1 MGHLWRSSFSSS
13 PPQGCGTQPLR
24 EEKEERNWMGWDGM
38 GWEARR
44 KAGKGVADC
53 AVK

>member
-24 EEKEERNWMGWDGM
+24 EEKEERNWMGWDGRCDERQ
-38 GWEARR
+38 GR
-44 KAGKGVADC
+44 GLLTVL
-53 AVK
+53 